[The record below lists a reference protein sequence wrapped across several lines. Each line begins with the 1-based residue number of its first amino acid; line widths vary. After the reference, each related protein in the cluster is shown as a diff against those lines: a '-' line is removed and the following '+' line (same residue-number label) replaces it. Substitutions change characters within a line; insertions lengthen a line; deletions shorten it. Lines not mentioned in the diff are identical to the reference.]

1 VLSRS
6 GEIRIVDP
14 ETRKV
19 FTTQHIPYGG
29 TLFVTEGQQI
39 KKGDPIVEWD
49 PYNAVIVSEFEGVAR
64 FSDIE
69 EGITFRTERDD
80 QTGFEEKVVI
90 ETRDRKR
97 IPTITIINKD
107 GEELR
112 SYNLPVGAYISI
124 TEGSDV
130 KVGQQIVKLPR
141 KGGKIADITG
151 GLPRVT
157 ELFEARNPSNPAV
170 VSEIDGIVTFSKK
183 IKRGNRE
190 LIVEA
195 KDGQKRK
202 YLINLSKHILVQDQD
217 FVRAGMPLSDGAI
230 APKDI
235 LDIKGPFAVQTYL
248 VNGVQEVYRSQGI
261 TINNKHIESIVRQ
274 MMRRVQI
281 VDQGDTTFLEG
292 EAIERYEFF
301 KQNDWI
307 FDKKVVTES
316 GDSEGF
322 RPGRIVTMRE
332 VREENS
338 RLKREDMKI
347 MTFRDAQAATS
358 FPLLQGI
365 TKSSLGTPSWISAAS
380 FQETTKVLST
390 AAIAAKQDYLEGL
403 KENVIVGKR
412 IPAGTGMRK
421 YDRLFVTTQEAQD
434 QWEARQAAFAE
445 EEAAARATEEASVLS
460 AETSGEVESAE

>member
-1 VLSRS
+1 M
-6 GEIRIVDP
+6 
-14 ETRKV
+14 
-19 FTTQHIPYGG
+19 
-29 TLFVTEGQQI
+29 
-39 KKGDPIVEWD
+39 
-49 PYNAVIVSEFEGVAR
+49 IVSEFAGVAR

-69 EGITFRTERDD
+69 EGVTFRTERDEL
-80 QTGFEEKVVI
+80 TGFEEKVVI
-90 ETRDRKR
+90 ETRDRKK
-97 IPTITIINKD
+97 IPTITITNKD

-112 SYNLPVGAYISI
+112 QYNLPVGAYISI
-124 TEGSDV
+124 KDGAAVALGE
-130 KVGQQIVKLPR
+130 KIVKIPR

-190 LIVEA
+190 LIVTA
-195 KDGQKRK
+195 KDGQRRK

-230 APKDI
+230 APRDI

-261 TINNKHIESIVRQ
+261 TINNKHIETICRQ

-292 EAIERYEFF
+292 EAVERYEFF

-307 FDKKVVTES
+307 YDKKVITDK
-316 GDSEGF
+316 GDSENF
-322 RPGRIVTMRE
+322 REGKIVTMRE
-332 VREENS
+332 IREENS
-338 RLKREDMKI
+338 RLKREDMKT

-358 FPLLQGI
+358 FP
-365 TKSSLGTPSWISAAS
+365 SAAGYYEV
-380 FQETTKVLST
+380 FPRYAEL
-390 AAIAAKQDYLEGL
+390 DF
-403 KENVIVGKR
+403 R
-412 IPAGTGMRK
+412 
-421 YDRLFVTTQEAQD
+421 RLVPGNYQGAFYRRHRSQ
-434 QWEARQAAFAE
+434 AR
-445 EEAAARATEEASVLS
+445 SP
-460 AETSGEVESAE
+460 